1 MELLVTLKK
10 IEYLKK
16 LKEFG
21 VKGVICGTPI
31 FSSCFFFNLEELKQ
45 IKQECI
51 ENGLDLFI
59 SIDTMIEEKDRLLLI
74 EYIDFLKQL
83 DVKGIYFSD
92 LAVYSVASDFGL
104 KDRLIYDPTTLMTNS
119 LDANFYLSLGIESI
133 VVAREITMDEI
144 LKIAKNTD
152 YRAEMQI
159 FGYLK
164 TATSKRRFL
173 TNYFKHLK
181 QSYDVTNKD
190 SLRIVEETRD
200 YEMPILEN
208 KYGTQIYTDY
218 ILNTYLEY
226 PILSKVLKRGIID
239 DIFLSEAELF
249 DVLKDYSSL
258 NADNASL
265 LLNNLKLKYYDR
277 SFDTGYLYQKTN
289 TTK

>member
-21 VKGVICGTPI
+21 VKGVICGTPV
-31 FSSCFFFNLEELKQ
+31 FSSRFFFNLEELKQ
-45 IKQECI
+45 IKQECVN
-51 ENGLDLFI
+51 NGLDLYV

-74 EYIDFLKQL
+74 EYLDFLKKL
-83 DVKGIYFSD
+83 DVDGIYFSD
-92 LAVYSVASDFGL
+92 LAVYSVAKDFGL
-104 KDRLIYDPTTLMTNS
+104 EDLLIYDPTTLMTNS
-119 LDANFYLSLGIESI
+119 LDANFYLSLGISS
-133 VVAREITMDEI
+133 VVLAREITLEEI
-144 LKIAKNTD
+144 LNIAKRTD
-152 YRAEMQI
+152 NRVEMQI

-173 TNYFKHLK
+173 SNYFKHLG
-181 QSYDVTNKD
+181 QTYDVTDKE

-208 KYGTQIYTDY
+208 KYGTQIFTDY
-218 ILNTYLEY
+218 ILNTYIEY
-226 PILSKVLKRGIID
+226 PVLSKVLKRGIID

-249 DVLKDYSSL
+249 DVLRDYSSL
-258 NADNASL
+258 NEDNASL